1 MLLSV
6 DEIIEKAKESIKTYS
21 ADEAV
26 GFMKEQGKVLFID
39 VRESSEYIKKSIP
52 GVINIPRGLL
62 EFKVTAHTTDA
73 DHPIIIHCAAGGRAV
88 LAAKALVDM
97 GFTNVGAI
105 TDGCDAIADAM
116 PEGLI

>member
-6 DEIIEKAKESIKTYS
+6 DQLVAGAKESVKTYS

-26 GFMKEQGKVLFID
+26 TFMKEQGNVLFID
-39 VRESSEYIKKSIP
+39 VREPSEHIEKSIA

-62 EFKVTAHTTDA
+62 EFKITAHTTDA
-73 DHPIIIHCAAGGRAV
+73 DQPVMIHCAAGGRAV
-88 LAAKALVDM
+88 LAAKTLIDM

-105 TDGCDAIADAM
+105 TVGCDDIIDAIS
-116 PEGLI
+116 

>member
-6 DEIIEKAKESIKTYS
+6 DHLVAGAKESVKTYS

-26 GFMKEQGKVLFID
+26 KFMKEQGNVLFID
-39 VRESSEYIKKSIP
+39 VREPSEHIEKSIA

-62 EFKVTAHTTDA
+62 EFKIKAHTTDA
-73 DHPIIIHCAAGGRAV
+73 DQPVMIHCAAGGRAV
-88 LAAKALVDM
+88 LAAKTLIDM

-105 TDGCDAIADAM
+105 TAGCDDIIDAIS
-116 PEGLI
+116 

>member
-1 MLLSV
+1 MLLNV
-6 DEIIEKAKESIKTYS
+6 DQLVARAKESVKTYS

-26 GFMKEQGKVLFID
+26 RFMKEQGNVLFID
-39 VRESSEYIKKSIP
+39 VREPSEHIEKSIP

-73 DHPIIIHCAAGGRAV
+73 DQPIMIHCAAGGRAV
-88 LAAKALVDM
+88 LAAKTLIDM

-105 TDGCDAIADAM
+105 TAGCDDIIDAIS
-116 PEGLI
+116 

>member
-6 DEIIEKAKESIKTYS
+6 EEIVAKAKESVKTYS

-26 GFMKEQGKVLFID
+26 RFMKEQGNVLFID
-39 VRESSEYIKKSIP
+39 VREPSEHIEKSIA

-62 EFKVTAHTTDA
+62 EFKVTGHTTDA
-73 DHPIIIHCAAGGRAV
+73 DHPIMIHCAAGGRAV

-105 TDGCDAIADAM
+105 TAGCDAIADA
-116 PEGLI
+116 IS

>member
-6 DEIIEKAKESIKTYS
+6 EEIVARAKASVKTYS

-26 GFMKEQGKVLFID
+26 RFMKAQGNVLFID
-39 VRESSEYIKKSIP
+39 VREPSEHIEKSIA

-62 EFKVTAHTTDA
+62 EFKVTVHTTDA
-73 DHPIIIHCAAGGRAV
+73 DHPIMIHCAAGGRAV
-88 LAAKALVDM
+88 LAAKALIDM

-105 TDGCDAIADAM
+105 TAGCDAIADA
-116 PEGLI
+116 IS